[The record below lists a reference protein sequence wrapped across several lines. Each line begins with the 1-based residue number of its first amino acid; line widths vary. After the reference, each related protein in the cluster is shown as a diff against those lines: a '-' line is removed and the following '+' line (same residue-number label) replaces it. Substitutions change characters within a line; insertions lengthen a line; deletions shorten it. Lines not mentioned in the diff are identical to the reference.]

1 MSGFGLVLDST
12 AVVDVVPPLDASVE
26 VVPLHIVAPTVPVPT
41 LVNGR
46 PA

>member
-1 MSGFGLVLDST
+1 MIGLALEVVST
-12 AVVDVVPPLDASVE
+12 SEVIASVTVSAE
-26 VVPLHIVAPTVPVPT
+26 VVLLHVVTPTVPVPT